1 MTGKTEKH
9 LDSATYKN
17 YYVHVFRLLSGNEF
31 DGTPCDYG
39 EHGSV
44 VAAGVAS
51 LKLLINFETEAAV
64 VHAVAEDPLL
74 DNKHRRSCLA
84 SGRSLAPPPLSL
96 RRRPHRRSSHH
107 WCWSSLSVLLAFVV
121 IPQDRLNKGTRS
133 YLAPSLVSEWG
144 LVAKRAM
151 SPQPNGSCFHLEPL
165 GAL

>member
-84 SGRSLAPPPLSL
+84 SGRSLAPPP
-96 RRRPHRRSSHH
+96 
-107 WCWSSLSVLLAFVV
+107 FV
-121 IPQDRLNKGTRS
+121 
-133 YLAPSLVSEWG
+133 PSLVLDFSLCSFGLCRYPSSPFEQGHAQLLGSE
-144 LVAKRAM
+144 L
-151 SPQPNGSCFHLEPL
+151 SF
-165 GAL
+165 